1 MPSSSS
7 AAPRLHWVC
16 LGPHLQGLVLRT
28 CLTAPGL
35 RRLMAPF
42 FDVFSP
48 SDFELRSEA
57 ARLAPLHAG
66 LARAL
71 QAALDEQHRDAVA
84 QSSRAQTEDDL
95 LALWDAATRAGDI
108 GGACWA
114 LVTDGRSAPRLR
126 SLIAR
131 DVEQLTNAASAQ
143 RERERDAAEIGA
155 LRTQVSAIDESWRM
169 SATLLEAAKAA
180 KERADSLSAALMFQV
195 GRREQAEVAALA
207 AEAQALRQE
216 QEAIQLKVQLGELG
230 RELSAMEEQLRGWMK
245 CEGAGPSPLD
255 PLIRGRKLLYVGGRP
270 SANPAIRALV
280 ERHGGEYRR
289 HEGSVIASASER
301 LSDELAWADLVVA
314 PLDCVDRESAVVLQ
328 RACRHNGLDYVPLR
342 TASIASFAAGLCTT
356 LAMPRLPLP
365 VNGLCLRHG

>member
-1 MPSSSS
+1 MPSPSS
-7 AAPRLHWVC
+7 APTRLHWVC

-28 CLTAPGL
+28 CLSAPGL

-42 FDVFSP
+42 TDVFSP
-48 SDFELRSEA
+48 SDFELRTEA
-57 ARLAPLHAG
+57 ARLASLHTG

-71 QAALDEQHRDAVA
+71 QAALDEQHRGALE
-84 QSSRAQTEDDL
+84 QSTLARTEADL
-95 LALWDAATRAGDI
+95 LAQWDAATRAGEI

-114 LVTDGRSAPRLR
+114 LVTDGRSVPRLR
-126 SLIAR
+126 SLISR
-131 DVEQLTNAASAQ
+131 DIEQFTHATSAQ
-143 RERERDAAEIGA
+143 RERDAAEIGA
-155 LRTQVSAIDESWRM
+155 LRTQVAAIDESWRM
-169 SATLLEAAKAA
+169 SATLLEAAKDA
-180 KERADSLSAALMFQV
+180 KERAESLSAALMFQV

-207 AEAQALRQE
+207 AEANALRLGQE
-216 QEAIQLKVQLGELG
+216 TIQLKVQLGELG
-230 RELSAMEEQLRGWMK
+230 RELSVLEEQLRGWVK
-245 CEGAGPSPLD
+245 GEGADASPLG

-289 HEGSVIASASER
+289 HEGSVIAPANER

-314 PLDCVDRESAVVLQ
+314 PLDCVDRESAVALQ

-356 LAMPRLPLP
+356 LAMPRLPQP